1 MAIYKYD
8 PITVRYIETTDP
20 SALNV
25 TTNYQD
31 YAWGSTATITATNV
45 AAGGTIEFSVAHVD
59 PGPDGIIGTA
69 DDGLTHDLTG
79 TTQPWTVTDGGIGD
93 LDGLVNGSITTTWYV
108 NPDAVDQ
115 AFQLSATDNAAGLM
129 ATS

>member
-1 MAIYKYD
+1 MATYRYVNGQYVPTDD
-8 PITVRYIETTDP
+8 PFFVTTDG
-20 SALNV
+20 A
-25 TTNYQD
+25 D
-31 YAWGSTATITATNV
+31 YAATTTAVLTAGNFV
-45 AAGGTIEFSVAHVD
+45 PGATIEFSVAHVD
-59 PGPDGIIGTA
+59 PGPDGIVGTA
-69 DDGLTHDLTG
+69 DDGLTHDLMG